1 MNSHSTNQLPAS
13 NGSRCF
19 APNPVYWYT
28 YKDFHVEWL
37 HEVLQTQVPLC
48 SNCMNRIR
56 MSRRARVL
64 LIIGLMIGAV
74 VLWEAFISIILKRY
88 ALLDISAL
96 KVSLILIATLL
107 VASFWAGLFISNRIF
122 DTKFVSTTLVEYN
135 KDHGMQIRLRFKN
148 RKYQALYKNWLQSR
162 RANK

>member
-1 MNSHSTNQLPAS
+1 
-13 NGSRCF
+13 
-19 APNPVYWYT
+19 
-28 YKDFHVEWL
+28 
-37 HEVLQTQVPLC
+37 
-48 SNCMNRIR
+48 MNRIR